1 MAFSPNKDQR
11 FYLIPKHSHKK
22 DPDEDMCLGVEDDNP
37 GRPLQLQNISSSA
50 HKIPL
55 QQFSF
60 EARGATYYIN
70 MPGMENRFLNVAQ
83 GSIANANPI
92 VSFQKE
98 DVDHAQFRLLYAGG
112 GYYRIGC
119 YHSGKV
125 FDVWEART
133 EPGSPVVQFQLS
145 GTDNQLFKLVAAPDQ
160 PIAKDATSFI
170 QANET
175 ARTLALA
182 IIAKVP
188 DYGGGLVFVIGTF
201 WKAQDKFAALWEQM
215 KSYVDA
221 RLEAYFK
228 KAKLDE
234 LATTLQGEM
243 DELGGIAGSKIIP
256 EIRLVTAL
264 DSMVGA
270 RASFIN
276 KMEETLPY
284 FVALQTVIIGVRH
297 TLYHDFD
304 SLFPGNPAG
313 KKEAKENLIKD
324 INDFTK
330 YITCKKADIL
340 VSRLAKIT
348 ATLLTGQ
355 EEMVQGAK
363 RTLVI
368 FDQYDGWKKTV
379 GEEDVE
385 STIKRRKDLVEIQF
399 SAQLDELLYTFRFW
413 KYLIPDAPFYTP
425 EKKNLSVSFYG
436 NGSEKTDFDRGYGR
450 ITRIDLGCYN
460 PYGSFDAYLGGI
472 EVFYDG
478 VSQGMHGGE
487 RGSKYPIIKSITLAE
502 DEWICSVYG
511 SESLNALIITTT
523 KGQILKTDKFFGPAQ
538 DLLSCFCADLPDSM
552 NAKLA
557 GISGKSVRE
566 GLGELTFHWDY
577 VL

>member
-11 FYLIPKHSHKK
+11 FYLIPKHSQKK
-22 DPDEDMCLGVEDDNP
+22 GPKGDMCLGVEDYNP
-37 GRPLQLQNISSSA
+37 GRPLQLQEISSNA
-50 HKIPL
+50 KKALL

-60 EARGATYYIN
+60 EARGATYYIGIDN
-70 MPGMENRFLNVAQ
+70 LFLNVAQ
-83 GSIANANPI
+83 GSKANTNPI
-92 VSFQKE
+92 VSFHKE
-98 DVDHAQFRLLYAGG
+98 EVDHAQFQLLYAGG

-125 FDVWEART
+125 FDVWGAKTEA
-133 EPGSPVVQFQLS
+133 GSPVLQYELS
-145 GTDNQLFKLVAAPDQ
+145 GTDNQLFKLVAAPDKQ
-160 PIAKDATSFI
+160 ISKDTTSFI
-170 QANET
+170 QGNEM
-175 ARTLALA
+175 ARNLALA

-188 DYGGGLVFVIGTF
+188 DYGAGLAFVVGTF
-201 WKAQDKFAALWEQM
+201 WKAEDKYAALWEQM
-215 KSYVDA
+215 KAYVDA
-221 RLEAYFK
+221 RLEVYFK

-234 LATTLQGEM
+234 LANKLQGKM
-243 DELGGIAGSKIIP
+243 DELGEISKTTIIP
-256 EIRLVTAL
+256 GARLVTAL
-264 DSMVGA
+264 DSMVGE

-284 FVALQTVIIGVRH
+284 FVALQTIIIGIRH
-297 TLYHDFD
+297 TIYHDFD
-304 SLFPGNPAG
+304 TLFPGNTTG
-313 KKEAKENLIKD
+313 KEEAKQNLTKD

-330 YITCKKADIL
+330 YIADKKADIL
-340 VSRLAKIT
+340 ESRLDKIT

-355 EEMVQGAK
+355 EEMLQGAK

-379 GEEDVE
+379 GEDEVE
-385 STIKRRKDLVEIQF
+385 STIKRRRNQVEIQF

-413 KYLIPDAPFYTP
+413 KYLIPDAPLYTP

-436 NGSEKTDFDRGYGR
+436 GGSEKTGFDRGYGR
-450 ITRIDLGCYN
+450 ITRIDLGCSS
-460 PYGSFDAYLGGI
+460 PYGSFNEFLGWI

-478 VSQGMHGGE
+478 VSQGIHGRE
-487 RGSKYPIIKSITLAE
+487 RGQYPTIRSITLAE

-511 SESLNALIITTT
+511 NAGFNALMITTT
-523 KGQILKTDKFFGPAQ
+523 KGQILKTDKFFGPKE

-557 GISGKSVRE
+557 GISGKSDNE